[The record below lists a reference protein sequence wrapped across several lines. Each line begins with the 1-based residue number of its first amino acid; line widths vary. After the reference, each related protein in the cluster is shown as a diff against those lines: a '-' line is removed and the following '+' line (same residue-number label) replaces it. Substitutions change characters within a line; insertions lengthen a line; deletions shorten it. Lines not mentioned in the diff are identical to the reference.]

1 MKFKF
6 EDEEKNLHEVKIKIT
21 NTPSVFMEGPWFV
34 LRNEEY
40 VDKAIQAILWPNEQS
55 DSGEEEKEDEENQ
68 SPSIAKVEGIVLDQ
82 NH

>member
-1 MKFKF
+1 M
-6 EDEEKNLHEVKIKIT
+6 
-21 NTPSVFMEGPWFV
+21 
-34 LRNEEY
+34 LRNDEY